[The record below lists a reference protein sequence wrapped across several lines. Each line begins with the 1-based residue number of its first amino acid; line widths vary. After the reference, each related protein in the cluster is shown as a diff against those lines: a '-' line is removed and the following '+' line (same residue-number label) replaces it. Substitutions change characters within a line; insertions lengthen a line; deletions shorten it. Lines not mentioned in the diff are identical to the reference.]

1 MIPNTLAEKFEWPL
15 RRLQNARQLLIEKGR
30 IKQVKLAY
38 PGSPALFQWLD

>member
-1 MIPNTLAEKFEWPL
+1 LAEKFEWPL